1 MVTTEPSTQ
10 TPDRDDG
17 RAAAGRRPARTR
29 RPVALLFAT
38 LFFFGPLGAFAL
50 GVRPAA
56 FENHA
61 LADLPSPGDGWSF
74 FPDFTTWAVDHLP
87 LRQQAVEAYA
97 AGSEKVFGEPPSYG
111 GNDQG
116 PLGGTPTGEDPADGE
131 QTQYAQVIEGDDG
144 WLYFGA
150 DMSNMCDPLRSVDDT
165 LQRLDR
171 LAAAVEASGRR
182 FVLAVA
188 PDKTTVFPENLPDV
202 YVGQDCAAE
211 RRAAFWDALRSE
223 SPDWYVDLRGPL
235 EAEQDRSGPIY
246 RPTDTHWAPHG
257 AAVYAREL
265 AGRVDPRL
273 LDDFEVV
280 EHGTTTRPGDLG
292 RMLGS
297 TSDDE
302 ITDVRI
308 ERPGVTPV
316 GRDSLELPEMPL
328 DGPVTVRDT
337 TTGAYLFP
345 EPTLLLGDSFSN
357 SSRGVLG
364 GLFADLTLLH
374 NEVAATYPQITADAM
389 ADADVVVY
397 EIVERTIGSGRGAM
411 IDDATL
417 AAVEATLAANP
428 R

>member
-10 TPDRDDG
+10 TPDRDDVPP
-17 RAAAGRRPARTR
+17 AAARRPARTR
-29 RPVALLFAT
+29 RPLAMLIAG

-56 FENHA
+56 FENRA
-61 LADLPSPGDGWSF
+61 LAELPSPGDGWSF

-87 LRQQAVEAYA
+87 LRQQAVQAYA
-97 AGSEKVFGEPPSYG
+97 AGSERLFGEQPSYG
-111 GNDQG
+111 GTDQG
-116 PLGGTPTGEDPADGE
+116 PLGGTPTGEDPADGQ
-131 QTQYAQVIEGDDG
+131 QTQYPRVIEGDDG
-144 WLYFGA
+144 WLYFGTDVA
-150 DMSNMCDPLRSVDDT
+150 NMCDPARSIDET

-171 LAAAVEASGRR
+171 LAEAVEASGRR
-182 FVLAVA
+182 FVLTIA
-188 PDKTTVFPENLPDV
+188 PDKTTVVPENLPDS
-202 YVGQDCAAE
+202 YLGQDCAAE
-211 RRAAFWDALRSE
+211 RRQAFWDALRSA

-235 EAEQDRSGPIY
+235 EDEQDRSGPIY

-265 AGRVDPRL
+265 AGHLDRRL

-280 EHGTTTRPGDLG
+280 ENGTATRPGDLG

-297 TSDDE
+297 RSEDE
-302 ITDVRI
+302 FPDVSI
-308 ERPGVTPV
+308 ERPGVAPV
-316 GRDSLELPEMPL
+316 GRESLELPEMPL

-374 NEVAATYPQITADAM
+374 NEVAASSPQITADAM

-397 EIVERTIGSGRGAM
+397 EIVERTIGSGRGAL

-417 AAVEATLAANP
+417 AAVETTLAANP

>member
-1 MVTTEPSTQ
+1 MATTEPSTQ
-10 TPDRDDG
+10 TPDRADAPAP
-17 RAAAGRRPARTR
+17 AARRPARTR
-29 RPVALLFAT
+29 RPLALVIAAV
-38 LFFFGPLGAFAL
+38 FFFGPLGAFAL
-50 GVRPAA
+50 GVRPTA

-111 GNDQG
+111 GTDQG
-116 PLGGTPTGEDPADGE
+116 PLGGTPTEEGAGDEG
-131 QTQYAQVIEGDDG
+131 QTEYAQVIQGDDG
-144 WLYFGA
+144 WLYFGS
-150 DMSNMCDPLRSVDDT
+150 DILNMCDPARGIDET

-171 LAAAVEASGRR
+171 LAEAVEASGRR
-182 FVLAVA
+182 FVLTVA
-188 PDKTTVFPENLPDV
+188 PDKTTVFPENLPDS

-211 RRAAFWDALRSE
+211 RRDAFWEALRSE
-223 SPDWYVDLRGPL
+223 SPEWYVDLRGPL
-235 EAEQDRSGPIY
+235 EEEQARSGPIY

-257 AAVYAREL
+257 AAVFVREL
-265 AGRVDPRL
+265 ARRLDPRL
-273 LDDFEVV
+273 LDDFDVV
-280 EHGTTTRPGDLG
+280 ENGTVTRPGDLG

-302 ITDVRI
+302 FPNVSV

-357 SSRGVLG
+357 ASRGVLG

-374 NEVAATYPQITADAM
+374 NEVAATYPQVTADAM
-389 ADADVVVY
+389 VDADVVVY